1 MQITADLLKKLVN
14 YDEVSG
20 EMYWLN
26 RPVEMF
32 KTKSAH
38 AGWNKRL
45 AGKKAVTID
54 GKGYLVI
61 SIFCK
66 RYLVHRLIWL
76 YVYGRFP
83 KIIDHI
89 NGIRTDNRL
98 VNLQEVT
105 NQQNHMNQKRSSKN
119 TSGATGVYLNKKR
132 NLWCA
137 QIKFNGST
145 YHIGSSKSFNDAVI
159 MRKNE
164 EKRLGFSE
172 RHGNE
177 I

>member
-1 MQITADLLKKLVN
+1 MQVTAELLKKLVN
-14 YDEVSG
+14 YDELSG

-32 KTKSAH
+32 KTKSAYL
-38 AGWNKRL
+38 GWNKRMV
-45 AGKKAVTID
+45 GKKAITTD
-54 GKGYLVI
+54 GKGYLVV

-76 YVYGRFP
+76 YVYGKFP

-98 VNLQEVT
+98 INLQEVT
-105 NQQNHMNQKRSSKN
+105 SQQNHMNQKRSSKN
-119 TSGATGVYLNKKR
+119 TSGVTGVYLHKKR

-137 QIKFNGST
+137 QMKFNGNT
-145 YHIGSSKSFNDAVI
+145 YHIGSSKNFNDAVS

-172 RHGNE
+172 RHGNA